1 MSDPYAAAAA
11 VVERGGDADD
21 ILRGVLAALHD
32 HGVAYAAI
40 RFVEDGNLVPGPA
53 AGAGTPAVTV
63 PVEFDGQSVGELALS
78 DDDPGLAAR
87 VAELVGPLR
96 TRRLGYRRRDLG
108 SVAKGGAGPPVVP
121 VTGGRRSLAPPPPL
135 LVGARPGSAYPSFEV

>member
-1 MSDPYAAAAA
+1 MSDPDAAAAA

-40 RFVEDGNLVPGPA
+40 RFVEDGNLVPGPS
-53 AGAGTPAVTV
+53 AGAGEPTVTV

-78 DDDPGLAAR
+78 DDVPGLARIRA
-87 VAELVGPLR
+87 
-96 TRRLGYRRRDLG
+96 
-108 SVAKGGAGPPVVP
+108 SVATPI
-121 VTGGRRSLAPPPPL
+121 RL
-135 LVGARPGSAYPSFEV
+135 